1 MEQIQSFTEFLSHP
15 AHGDPTKETSQD
27 HASLYPYLLREIPP
41 GFLGSS
47 NFLGNSWSTFFL
59 DYLIKDTC
67 NANSLR
73 R

>member
-15 AHGDPTKETSQD
+15 AHGDPTEVTSQD
-27 HASLYPYLLREIPP
+27 HASLHPYLLREIPP
-41 GFLGSS
+41 EFLGFS

-59 DYLIKDTC
+59 DYLVFDTC
-67 NANSLR
+67 IANSLR